1 MEQAAPIAP
10 RTVTMTPASYVEWG
24 AVLAGAVLA
33 AALSFVL
40 LTFGA
45 AIGIS
50 ATSHWPNAGMSVKV
64 IATLAVFWALA
75 QQIGSLMA
83 GGYVAGRMRSRWHEA
98 AHESEFRDGLHGG
111 LVWAIAVLISAL
123 LVFATAS
130 LTVRTAADVAGK
142 AVAGAASS
150 ANNPLDSILDAMLRH
165 SAGASAA
172 NREPSG
178 TPAGA
183 PQSPSAVASTP
194 DDTRGEVSRILASAV
209 GSGSLSAENRAYLA
223 NLVAQRSG
231 VPQQQAE
238 KRVDDAITA
247 ARTAADKTRRAA
259 VLSGFVTAAGLILS
273 LGAAWWA
280 AIKGGEH
287 RDNSIPARFQF
298 DRRRSPIS

>member
-1 MEQAAPIAP
+1 MEQAAPIAS
-10 RTVTMTPASYVEWG
+10 RTGSVGQASFVEWG

-40 LTFGA
+40 LTFAA
-45 AIGIS
+45 AIGLS
-50 ATSHWPNAGMSVKV
+50 ATSPWPNSGMSAKV

-98 AHESEFRDGLHGG
+98 GDETEFRDGLHGG
-111 LVWAIAVLISAL
+111 LVWAVAVLISAV

-130 LTVRTAADVAGK
+130 LAVRTGADVAGK
-142 AVAGAASS
+142 AVAGATSRTNS
-150 ANNPLDSILDAMLRH
+150 PMDTVLDAILRPGT
-165 SAGASAA
+165 GA
-172 NREPSG
+172 
-178 TPAGA
+178 
-183 PQSPSAVASTP
+183 QSQNMAASTS
-194 DDTRGEVSRILASAV
+194 DEIRGELSRILASAV
-209 GSGSLSAENRAYLA
+209 ASGSLSAENRAYLA

-231 VPQQQAE
+231 VSQQEAE
-238 KRVDDAITA
+238 KRVDDAIAA

-259 VLSGFVTAAGLILS
+259 ILTGFVTAAGLILS

-287 RDNSIPARFQF
+287 RDNSVPARFQF
-298 DRRRSPIS
+298 DRRRRSPVS